1 MHHKEEWRRSQWI
14 NTQISY
20 MYNIKY
26 KKQSTKDQIQYVSF
40 LCKKEGKIRKYA
52 FAYLCKEKHKKHEA
66 DIKDIG

>member
-1 MHHKEEWRRSQWI
+1 MHHKEEWRGSQWI

-26 KKQSTKDQIQYVSF
+26 KKQSTKDQIQYVNF

-52 FAYLCKEKHKKHEA
+52 FAYLCNEKHKKHEA
-66 DIKDIG
+66 DINDIG